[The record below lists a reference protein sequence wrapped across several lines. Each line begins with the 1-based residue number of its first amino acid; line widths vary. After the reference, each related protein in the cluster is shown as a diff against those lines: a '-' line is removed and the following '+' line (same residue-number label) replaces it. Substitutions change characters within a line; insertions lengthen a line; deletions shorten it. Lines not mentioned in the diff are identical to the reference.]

1 MGITK
6 TNGDTIMKTA
16 NISDESKA
24 LHKLYREGEIDDQTL
39 EDSMNA
45 LALIPPKETALA
57 VYSKPCGLDPYL
69 DNVKDKINEFKA
81 NPPPLNTEKGRKLY
95 ASMARKVASF

>member
-1 MGITK
+1 
-6 TNGDTIMKTA
+6 MKTA

-45 LALIPPKETALA
+45 FAFMVPPNILFLCCRFYIVRLLAQPIWLHLR
-57 VYSKPCGLDPYL
+57 
-69 DNVKDKINEFKA
+69 
-81 NPPPLNTEKGRKLY
+81 KGHKQ
-95 ASMARKVASF
+95 A